1 MDKASISRYVILIV
15 AVINSVLNMIGYE
28 TISDD
33 LTNHI
38 VSLLS
43 GVYILCAAWKDND
56 LTKKAV
62 NRKKLIKDLEK

>member
-43 GVYILCAAWKDND
+43 GVYILWAAWKDND